1 MEFSNLPPPP
11 RSNLSRKEPGDVG
24 CSHGTTGVWERVE
37 TRGTVVPCQ
46 RSLHAGAVWKDNF
59 IVFGGYDGHHRV
71 NDLYSFDFLTSQW
84 QMLSNLNAPTPRDR
98 HVAAVFENSIYI
110 FGGFDGTM
118 RVNDLHAYNL
128 EANEWHSVEVLGG
141 TPPSP
146 RHSHAAVVYQNSM
159 FVFGG
164 YDGSYRSDLHEFNF
178 FTRRWSAV
186 GRLLRHPGFH
196 FVTSFLHNY
205 RFTTMAR
212 LRGLG
217 TAAPA

>member
-1 MEFSNLPPPP
+1 
-11 RSNLSRKEPGDVG
+11 
-24 CSHGTTGVWERVE
+24 
-37 TRGTVVPCQ
+37 
-46 RSLHAGAVWKDNF
+46 
-59 IVFGGYDGHHRV
+59 
-71 NDLYSFDFLTSQW
+71 
-84 QMLSNLNAPTPRDR
+84 MLSNLNAPTPRDR

-128 EANEWHSVEVLGG
+128 EANEWHSVDVLGG

-178 FTRRWSAV
+178 LSRRWCAV
-186 GRLLRHPGFH
+186 RSPLC
-196 FVTSFLHNY
+196 
-205 RFTTMAR
+205 
-212 LRGLG
+212 
-217 TAAPA
+217 